1 VPTRSDLAALSEGQV
16 VSGVDLTRAEA
27 VALNAA
33 KLVSV
38 QPTVDGWIVT
48 AAHTVGALRCGHF
61 HVRVQP
67 KVGTIQALRLLA
79 RAHGVRDLSLDQ
91 QTIEVIRDQ
100 DLTTVLAAL
109 FAQEAASAMAEGPLR
124 GYRSEDQ
131 SLAVVRG
138 RLRLK
143 EQYLRRFGQL
153 VPLEV
158 TVDEWTLDT
167 DENRRVRAAGQ
178 RLLALPE
185 LPPLV
190 RRRLLR
196 LDRQLAEVTSLPLG
210 APVPPWMPTR
220 LNAKMH
226 AILRLADLVLA
237 NQAVEHRVGD
247 VRVSGFT
254 LSMALLFERLVTR
267 VLWESGSEVRV
278 VGQRQSDLDAT
289 GVLKIKPDLVFLA
302 GRSVVGVA
310 DVKYKLLD
318 ENGKFPNAD
327 AYQLITYCSRL
338 GLDVGHLI
346 YAAGDPC
353 PEPLQILG
361 SGVRLVIH
369 AVDLGRSVSDIE
381 QAVRTLASDTF
392 PTTHLAS

>member
-1 VPTRSDLAALSEGQV
+1 
-16 VSGVDLTRAEA
+16 
-27 VALNAA
+27 
-33 KLVSV
+33 
-38 QPTVDGWIVT
+38 
-48 AAHTVGALRCGHF
+48 
-61 HVRVQP
+61 
-67 KVGTIQALRLLA
+67 
-79 RAHGVRDLSLDQ
+79 VRDLSLDQ